1 MIFEPGGFV
10 GAHRLVDLARPEHV
24 DASRGEISP
33 QVVPDVALVL
43 DQRIGA
49 GDDRGELFSRS
60 HAVGRAA
67 IDILLLLAHQPGDPD
82 HEEFVEVGARD
93 RQEAHAFEQRVRGV
107 TRFLKHAAVER
118 EPAQLSVEIALA
130 MLAAFER
137 IVRRGQASK
146 VRWASTSTARS
157 TATKFRSSRAI
168 SQSIKSGRASRW
180 RRRNWRS
187 SKDRINASSGAPIC
201 ATGLAASRERK
212 SGNATRHSGGAL
224 SATNNCGRWSACAA
238 FQAWNNSLSGR
249 RSASS
254 MKLPPLRLA
263 NTRASTLRPDLRG
276 PTSNAV
282 ITGQVAQR
290 SSRWKACAVDGVTRN
305 SLSPGPG
312 GHASGRPS
320 WLIRRSSRPRGESA
334 AYCRCARPRSRA
346 IAATCAALRDRRY
359 RSRASLTPRRS
370 PCSSWSRCPPQ
381 ACRVPPLRSTIPTP
395 RSACRTGSSAT
406 PYSVRAC
413 R

>member
-10 GAHRLVDLARPEHV
+10 GAHRLVDLARPEHE

-60 HAVGRAA
+60 PAVGRAA
-67 IDILLLLAHQPGDPD
+67 IDILLLLAHQPGHPD

-146 VRWASTSTARS
+146 VRWASHRSLCSSVCGRAMIPAAPNVARARGIDKRLRSSSTSWSRTSPARS
-157 TATKFRSSRAI
+157 TATKFRSSRAL
-168 SQSIKSGRASRW
+168 SQSIKSGRASRR

-249 RSASS
+249 RSAST

-276 PTSNAV
+276 PNGNAV
-282 ITGQVAQR
+282 VTGQVAQR
-290 SSRWKACAVDGVTRN
+290 SSRWKACAFDGVTRN

-312 GHASGRPS
+312 GHASG
-320 WLIRRSSRPRGESA
+320 
-334 AYCRCARPRSRA
+334 
-346 IAATCAALRDRRY
+346 
-359 RSRASLTPRRS
+359 TPG
-370 PCSSWSRCPPQ
+370 
-381 ACRVPPLRSTIPTP
+381 V
-395 RSACRTGSSAT
+395 G
-406 PYSVRAC
+406 
-413 R
+413 